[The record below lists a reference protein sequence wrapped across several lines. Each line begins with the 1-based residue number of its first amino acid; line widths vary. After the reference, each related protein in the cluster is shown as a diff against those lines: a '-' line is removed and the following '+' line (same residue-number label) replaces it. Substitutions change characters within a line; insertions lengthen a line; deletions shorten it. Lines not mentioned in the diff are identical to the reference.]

1 VGNKTKK
8 EEGAL
13 SYKSLGRF
21 VHQKRKGLGYDSA
34 DKFAEANPGVTASYV
49 KHIEAGD
56 GSFGSPETF
65 TGLARA
71 LGVTPGQMLDI
82 LVDFRDFDG
91 NLLQTNNT
99 ITLPANFTEEDKKLI
114 SDLISFL
121 GYRKRLITKHTR
133 TAPLSPPPPLEFPY
147 ASTEASKE
155 NVAGFDQQIEEA
167 NPNPAPLEPLEPL
180 EDVEEPEDAETP
192 EDAEEPG
199 DIESK

>member
-121 GYRKRLITKHTR
+121 GYRKRLIKKSG
-133 TAPLSPPPPLEFPY
+133 PLSPPPPLEFPY

-155 NVAGFDQQIEEA
+155 NVAAFDQQIEEA
-167 NPNPAPLEPLEPL
+167 NPNPAPLEPM

-192 EDAEEPG
+192 EDVEKPG

>member
-1 VGNKTKK
+1 VGNKTKN

-21 VHQKRKGLGYDSA
+21 VRQKRKGLGYDSA
-34 DKFAEANPGVTASYV
+34 DKFADANPGVTASYV

-82 LVDFRDFDG
+82 LVDFRNFDG

-121 GYRKRLITKHTR
+121 GYRKRLINKPG
-133 TAPLSPPPPLEFPY
+133 PLQAPPPLEFPY

-155 NVAGFDQQIEEA
+155 NVAAFDQQIEEA
-167 NPNPAPLEPLEPL
+167 NPNPAPLEPM
-180 EDVEEPEDAETP
+180 EDVEEPEDAETT
-192 EDAEEPG
+192 EDVEEPG